1 MEENRDLEIIRELL
15 ETRQYTSL
23 RQRMAEMN
31 YADAAAVMEELEE
44 DEQLKIFRI
53 LPKSMAADVFLI
65 LRWTISSL
73 S

>member
-31 YADAAAVMEELEE
+31 YADAAAVM
-44 DEQLKIFRI
+44 DPSQKHGG
-53 LPKSMAADVFLI
+53 
-65 LRWTISSL
+65 
-73 S
+73 